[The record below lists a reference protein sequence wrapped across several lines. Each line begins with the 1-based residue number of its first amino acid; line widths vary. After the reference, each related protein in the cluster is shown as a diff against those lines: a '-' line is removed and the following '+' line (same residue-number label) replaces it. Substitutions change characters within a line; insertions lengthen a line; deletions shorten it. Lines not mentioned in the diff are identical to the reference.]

1 MLSHYCFR
9 IYPFFHN
16 PCVSSLIL
24 ALSHFLSLELSNNL
38 TPDTHLSFTSFV
50 PQNSI
55 GDIWIFRPDH
65 ATSVS
70 TFLGSHRLQNQLQT
84 PSLSNSVQSQLPFAA
99 SSLLPLRASTNPLW
113 QLGWSMLSMSSA
125 QVTSLPISAST
136 YANPNSRFG

>member
-55 GDIWIFRPDH
+55 RDILIFRSDH
-65 ATSVS
+65 VTSVS
-70 TFLGSHRLQNQLQT
+70 TIPGSHGLQNQLQT
-84 PSLSNSVQSQLPFAA
+84 HPSQTQSSPNFHLQPPPSCSSVLAQALYGSQTDLF
-99 SSLLPLRASTNPLW
+99 SV
-113 QLGWSMLSMSSA
+113 SA
-125 QVTSLPISAST
+125 VP
-136 YANPNSRFG
+136 R